1 MERLGEKK
9 YTKEKGRGRGAERGN
24 CAPIL
29 LYICSLVT
37 SFTHSFIYPFM
48 YLVVQYMPSRAGNYS
63 SDSRSSV
70 AACPEHA

>member
-24 CAPIL
+24 RAPIL

-37 SFTHSFIYPFM
+37 SSSHSLIYPFM
-48 YLVVQYMPSRAGNYS
+48 YLIVQYMPSVAGNCS
-63 SDSRSSV
+63 SDSHSSV
-70 AACPEHA
+70 AACLEHA